1 METDNRFLREHIS
14 VSKEFCKDLV
24 EFLLLISDDVVCRI
38 TDDREGA
45 DNPHSHA
52 NPMRYK
58 ESIGRLTDR
67 LLQDLED

>member
-1 METDNRFLREHIS
+1 MEPDNRFLREHIS
-14 VSKEFCKDLV
+14 VSKEFCKDLM
-24 EFLLLISDDVVCRI
+24 EFLLLLSDDVVCRI

-52 NPMRYK
+52 NPMKYK
-58 ESIGRLTDR
+58 ESISRLTNR